1 ARQAGL
7 GPVQI
12 GFAGDTALADD
23 TVQQTLN
30 DLGRIALATLLVDL
44 ILLVIFL
51 RSLVAPLYLLGTSVL
66 ALLASLGIT
75 TWVVQRVFGYDH
87 LTYYVPFAPAVLL
100 VALGSDYNIFIV
112 GRMWEE
118 ARARPLR
125 DAIAIGARRAT
136 RPITLA
142 GLTLAGSFALLALV
156 PVRPFRELAL
166 AMSVGVLLDSFV
178 VRSLLVP
185 SLVSLFG
192 RSSFWPGRVPHTA

>member
-1 ARQAGL
+1 M
-7 GPVQI
+7 
-12 GFAGDTALADD
+12 
-23 TVQQTLN
+23 
-30 DLGRIALATLLVDL
+30 
-44 ILLVIFL
+44 
-51 RSLVAPLYLLGTSVL
+51 
-66 ALLASLGIT
+66 
-75 TWVVQRVFGYDH
+75 
-87 LTYYVPFAPAVLL
+87 
-100 VALGSDYNIFIV
+100 ALGSDYNIFIV

-192 RSSFWPGRVPHTA
+192 RSSFWPGRVPHTAETAQQEAA